1 MANDR
6 MTSKEP
12 SIAMN
17 EESQESRSITQESGN
32 SHKKSKIPAC
42 GAIEYLEHGVLEE
55 RARGELGHT
64 HKPPALVNGRKANSR
79 LLLTALA
86 ANDTNILS
94 SRITGRAIVLA
105 RIFIPGSFT
114 FTTESMRATIR
125 REFIPGRGPFSVIH
139 HRDPAR
145 TKVAY
150 LKALGSSKFEI
161 SKLGGTVVELL
172 NKEQDDKEED

>member
-17 EESQESRSITQESGN
+17 KEPQESRSITQESGN
-32 SHKKSKIPAC
+32 SHKKSKM
-42 GAIEYLEHGVLEE
+42 
-55 RARGELGHT
+55 
-64 HKPPALVNGRKANSR
+64 PPALVNGRKANSR

-150 LKALGSSKFEI
+150 LKALESSKFEVP
-161 SKLGGTVVELL
+161 KLEGTVVERL
-172 NKEQDDKEED
+172 NKEQDDKEEN